1 MNKIQDISGRIGMNL
16 EVLVSTMNRNSF
28 ELIEKMNIKSDC
40 LIINQSN
47 DFTQNLENHT
57 VNNFRMLSYQ
67 ERGLSKSRNR
77 ALEETIGDICLIADD
92 DVVYRDD
99 YVEKI
104 VGAHKEYSDYDIIVF
119 AVPTTNTERSKKY
132 YSKRKRMGYIR
143 SLKVASFEISFK
155 KKSII
160 DNNVRFNEDFGAGS
174 GKVAMGEEN
183 IFLYECLR
191 KGLKILYLPIVIGV
205 VTHEESTWFK
215 GYTEKYFRDLGACYA
230 AMSSHFK
237 YLLAMQ
243 FIIRKYSKYKNS
255 VSLLKAYR
263 NIMVGLK
270 NYSSAH

>member
-1 MNKIQDISGRIGMNL
+1 MNL
-16 EVLVSTMNRNSF
+16 EVLVSTMNRNSL

-57 VNNFRMLSYQ
+57 VKKIRMLSYQ

-77 ALEETIGDICLIADD
+77 ALEESIGDICLIADD
-92 DVVYRDD
+92 DVVYRED

-104 VGAHKEYSDYDIIVF
+104 VDSHKEYSDYDIIVF
-119 AVPTTNTERSKKY
+119 SVPTTNTERSKKY

-155 KKSII
+155 KKSVIE
-160 DNNVRFNEDFGAGS
+160 NNVRFNESFGAGS

-230 AMSSHFK
+230 AMSHKFS
-237 YLLAMQ
+237 YVLAFQ
-243 FIIRKYSKYKNS
+243 FAVRKRRLYNKS
-255 VSLLKAYR
+255 VSFFIAMS
-263 NIMVGLK
+263 NMVIGIKTFNK
-270 NYSSAH
+270 NL